1 MECRLL
7 GKLFSDYRV
16 GDKDC
21 GWSDLFWFRTFP
33 EEGSDWSP
41 RLAIFGDMGNVNA
54 VSLPYLQAESQSGM
68 YDVILHVGDF
78 AYDMFNVNLQVI
90 KNRTFSQV

>member
-1 MECRLL
+1 
-7 GKLFSDYRV
+7 
-16 GDKDC
+16 
-21 GWSDLFWFRTFP
+21 
-33 EEGSDWSP
+33 
-41 RLAIFGDMGNVNA
+41 MGNVNA